1 MRKFNLFDRVEFT
14 DKKNNEKGVGCIVGF
29 TTDEKDG
36 CIIDKETGVGVEPGE
51 HAYLLL
57 IGEMSETKNHFEE
70 FLESELRLPNKNL
83 SFGQALIALQRG
95 CNIARKEWGVGCFI
109 VKQINSD
116 ITSDIV
122 PKMQS
127 LPEAAKKE
135 IGKSGDGSI
144 HYREQCL
151 VIYPDKECGCMA
163 TNYVPDWQD
172 MFSND
177 WMIVE

>member
-1 MRKFNLFDRVEFT
+1 MKTL
-14 DKKNNEKGVGCIVGF
+14 
-29 TTDEKDG
+29 DEKSAEYSARLCNQSG
-36 CIIDKETGVGVEPGE
+36 SYTKGEIETAYVVGASENVELTRGE
-51 HAYLLL
+51 
-57 IGEMSETKNHFEE
+57 IGT
-70 FLESELRLPNKNL
+70 
-83 SFGQALIALQRG
+83 FGQALVSLQRG
-95 CNIARKEWGVGCFI
+95 FNIARKEWEGKCFI

-116 ITSDIV
+116 IASDIV

-127 LPEAAKKE
+127 LPEAAKIE
-135 IGKSGDGSI
+135 IGKYADGSI

-151 VIYPDKECGCMA
+151 VVYPDTECGCMA

>member
-1 MRKFNLFDRVEFT
+1 MRKFNLFDKVEFT
-14 DKKNNEKGVGCIVGF
+14 EKNTGEKNVGCIVGF
-29 TTDEKDG
+29 TTDEEDG
-36 CIIDKETGVGVEPGE
+36 CIIDKESGTCVEPDE

-57 IGEMSETKNHFEE
+57 IGEMSQTKSRFEE
-70 FLESELRLPNKNL
+70 FMETELSVPNLNLP
-83 SFGQALIALQRG
+83 FGQALVALQQG
-95 CNIARKEWGVGCFI
+95 CNIARKEWDGKCFI

-116 ITSDIV
+116 IASDIV

-127 LPEAAKKE
+127 LPDAAKKE
-135 IGKSGDGSI
+135 ISKCADGTI

-151 VIYPDKECGCMA
+151 VIYPDAECGCMA

-172 MFSND
+172 MFAND

>member
-1 MRKFNLFDRVEFT
+1 MKTL
-14 DKKNNEKGVGCIVGF
+14 
-29 TTDEKDG
+29 DEKAAEFSAKLSNQSG
-36 CIIDKETGVGVEPGE
+36 NYTK
-51 HAYLLL
+51 
-57 IGEMSETKNHFEE
+57 GEMETAYVVGAAENR
-70 FLESELRLPNKNL
+70 ELIRGEMGT
-83 SFGQALIALQRG
+83 FGQALISLQRG
-95 CNIARKEWGVGCFI
+95 FNIARKEWGSKCFI

-116 ITSDIV
+116 IASDIV

-135 IGKSGDGSI
+135 ISKYADGSI

-151 VIYPDKECGCMA
+151 VIYPDNEDGCMI